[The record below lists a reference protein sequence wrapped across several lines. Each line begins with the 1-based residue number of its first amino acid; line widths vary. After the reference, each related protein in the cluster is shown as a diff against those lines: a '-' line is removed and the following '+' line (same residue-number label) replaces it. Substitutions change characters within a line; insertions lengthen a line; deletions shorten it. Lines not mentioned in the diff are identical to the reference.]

1 MEMRGIIDY
10 SPSFFGAKMRKRTSR
25 QESAD
30 YFRGLINNSQ
40 VAITV
45 VDKNGNLTLFSQG
58 AEKLTGYP
66 AKEVLGKSISMFY
79 PDEKALQGMQETL
92 LKKGKL
98 ENYETEILTKDGPK
112 VPILI
117 SLSLLKDRDGNPS
130 GSIGVCTDMTKM
142 KQASESF
149 HHLECL
155 YADTIANID
164 EAIFIMDTDLNI
176 LDATD
181 KVSELSRGR
190 LKRTDLIGKNLRD
203 LFPLV
208 LGKKLAKKYCKVI
221 ETGKPV
227 RTTEAVEFEGQKLY
241 YDARR
246 LPIKDKSGNITKLIG
261 VFKDITEAKRMQEE
275 MLARNREL
283 SVLNDVAAAVNRS
296 LKLDEV
302 LGAALDKSMKI
313 LGKCQAGL
321 FLYDEESQR
330 LKMAASRRIPS
341 SVLDDE
347 SQFSPEDCLCGQA
360 FRKGELLDVKGY
372 AKDNRF
378 KGTEKES
385 DRVIIVPIP
394 YHDRILGVM
403 FFYPNRGYEP
413 TEAELRLLTAIAHQI
428 GVAIE
433 NAYLYKKLEDS
444 YLETIKAL
452 AFALDAKDPYTRDHS
467 EKVRQWSLLIAE
479 KLGLGKDQVR
489 DINFASLLHDVGKL
503 GTSELVLNKPGELT
517 DEEYEEVRQHPHA
530 GSELLASI
538 PILKHARKIVLHHH
552 EFFGGGGYPKGLKAN
567 KIPLGARIIAIADA
581 FEAMTADRPYRE
593 AMNIEA
599 AKKRLRALAG
609 SQFDPEV
616 VEVFLSL
623 LADEEAAG
631 A

>member
-321 FLYDEESQR
+321 FLYDEESRR

>member
-1 MEMRGIIDY
+1 
-10 SPSFFGAKMRKRTSR
+10 MRKRTSR

-79 PDEKALQGMQETL
+79 PDEKTLQGMQETL

-130 GSIGVCTDMTKM
+130 GSIGVCTDMSKM

-155 YADTIANID
+155 YADTLANID
-164 EAIFIMDTDLNI
+164 EAIFIMDTNLNI

-190 LKRTDLIGKNLRD
+190 LKRTDLIGKNLKD

-208 LGKKLAKKYCKVI
+208 LGKKLAKKYWKVI

-302 LGAALDKSMKI
+302 LDAALDKSMKI

-428 GVAIE
+428 GVAVE

-479 KLGLGKDQVR
+479 KLGLDKDQVR

-538 PILKHARKIVLHHH
+538 PILKHARRIVLHHH